1 MKPPLIWKIKDD
13 GGRNVVYRKGDI
25 VSKNGKLYAAT
36 RTTTVE
42 NGSPEHGEKAG
53 WKEYTKDRI
62 KKYSENSSAPVD
74 PFVGDEWYDTSGG
87 ILFKFIDDGTSTQW
101 VEI

>member
-1 MKPPLIWKIKDD
+1 MKPPLKWKIKDD
-13 GGRNVVYRKGDI
+13 GGKYVVYKRGDI
-25 VSKNGKLYAAT
+25 VSKNGKLYAAV

-62 KKYSENSSAPVD
+62 KKYSE
-74 PFVGDEWYDTSGG
+74 
-87 ILFKFIDDGTSTQW
+87 
-101 VEI
+101 